1 MEFEFDDYPTRR
13 ELCRE
18 VLELFADYDPEGDEL
33 VAQEAYD
40 LGADWRTDPDEL
52 RELYQEEV

>member
-18 VLELFADYDPEGDEL
+18 TLELFADYDPEGDEL

-40 LGADWRTDPDEL
+40 LGTDWRTDLDEL
-52 RELYQEEV
+52 REFYEEDA